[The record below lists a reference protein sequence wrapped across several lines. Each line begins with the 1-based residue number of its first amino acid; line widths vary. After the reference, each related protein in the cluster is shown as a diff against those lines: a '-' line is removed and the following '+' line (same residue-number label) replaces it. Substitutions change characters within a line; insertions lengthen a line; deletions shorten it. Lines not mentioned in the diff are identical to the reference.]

1 VSFQLYFTA
10 RAQSDRQELK
20 DAPSKAG
27 LLKQVNKAL
36 GYLQINPRHPSLN
49 THVFS
54 SLENPY
60 NPEGKVVEAYAQNQ
74 TPGAYRIFWCY
85 GSGKSDITVIAIT
98 PHP

>member
-36 GYLQINPRHPSLN
+36 GYLQINPRHPS
-49 THVFS
+49 
-54 SLENPY
+54 
-60 NPEGKVVEAYAQNQ
+60 
-74 TPGAYRIFWCY
+74 
-85 GSGKSDITVIAIT
+85 GKSDITVIAIT